1 MVGTGLDLRV
11 GTPVYLRDL
20 DDIRVEVYYKD
31 QVYSVFIVGETIA
44 SFLGTS
50 SSFEDCLEEI
60 DALERLVNSEVY
72 RREIERLA

>member
-60 DALERLVNSEVY
+60 EALERLVNSEVY